1 MSIAIRNLTSR
12 SLIVPL
18 NSGTNL
24 RLSPGEV
31 SYEVH
36 AVELKEN
43 SKIEKLLRQ
52 RAIAVESR
60 EEEEA
65 GTKAGKTAETEG
77 EAADTAGVEGD
88 GGGQKSAPV

>member
-1 MSIAIRNLTSR
+1 MPVAIRNLTSR

-31 SYEVH
+31 SAEVH

-43 SKIEKLLRQ
+43 SKIEKLKAR

-60 EEEEA
+60 EEKEG
-65 GTKAGKTAETEG
+65 GTKAKEPVGTEG
-77 EAADTAGVEGD
+77 EAPGAAEVEGD
-88 GGGQKSAPV
+88 GGEQKSAPV